1 MFILTGIHPH
11 TA

>member
-1 MFILTGIHPH
+1 VFILTGIHPH